1 MTAAD
6 FKLLFRW
13 SQNSRATFP
22 ASFLTLAAQLQ
33 PSPGPGVLPTTEPPG
48 QRQRAQVQGD
58 AHVKRDEEATGVR
71 GEEVFLVGAL
81 GPELPW

>member
-1 MTAAD
+1 MACCAKGKETARFGSPHPALGSREGGWRLVPS
-6 FKLLFRW
+6 KLGLGG
-13 SQNSRATFP
+13 RARF
-22 ASFLTLAAQLQ
+22 
-33 PSPGPGVLPTTEPPG
+33 G